1 MRALGKSFWLT
12 LIVVLFVRGLFVLT
26 YPLNVSGDGVTY
38 FRMIPTRTSNLTHAS
53 GYPFL
58 VGLPLAVPRAVVAA
72 LRPSDSALLT
82 PDAERRSG
90 SPAVGAAPPPIDLEI
105 RQALMP
111 LLTLYVTIFNHLVNV
126 LAAICLFLLLRA
138 VFSATAGVV
147 SGLVYGLNPW
157 NIQWATLSRP
167 EQVQSDL
174 VVLML
179 GVLYFARKTA
189 SSGWKRVGYA
199 VAAVLFVL
207 GILAKFNAVLL
218 VGLPVVFLV
227 TDPSSR
233 VERIRLGVLS
243 LVTALG
249 LYGAFVVLYHAP
261 STGTYSLSYGV
272 GHALYVRLE
281 RNPVPLFRPENG
293 IASMKFA
300 ILTRG
305 LPPEAPSCCGPTL
318 FSHVNWV
325 PEEERR
331 PYRERY
337 LPLLRSND
345 EGAVKQIYAAVRDR
359 PAGAWTSI
367 YYYLG
372 LREGDDLLRAV
383 FFESVRARPGV
394 YLAGA
399 WRFFLDIFVERQEVL
414 VPVVDPQLGAD
425 PPLNVLADPRNLE
438 PLRFGFVRISSS
450 EYRSRELAYKGSPA
464 IWLPG
469 ARLVSGLLS
478 VTSVPT
484 LLLWAVIGIGA
495 ALSLRG
501 TGADPGSA
509 RWGPLLVLA
518 IMLAYFAGWS
528 LLFNIRNKDVRL
540 VQPLFDGLV
549 AVGLWRIGEWIR
561 RGAAGRFRAWS

>member
-1 MRALGKSFWLT
+1 
-12 LIVVLFVRGLFVLT
+12 
-26 YPLNVSGDGVTY
+26 
-38 FRMIPTRTSNLTHAS
+38 
-53 GYPFL
+53 
-58 VGLPLAVPRAVVAA
+58 
-72 LRPSDSALLT
+72 
-82 PDAERRSG
+82 
-90 SPAVGAAPPPIDLEI
+90 
-105 RQALMP
+105 
-111 LLTLYVTIFNHLVNV
+111 
-126 LAAICLFLLLRA
+126 
-138 VFSATAGVV
+138 
-147 SGLVYGLNPW
+147 
-157 NIQWATLSRP
+157 
-167 EQVQSDL
+167 
-174 VVLML
+174 
-179 GVLYFARKTA
+179 
-189 SSGWKRVGYA
+189 
-199 VAAVLFVL
+199 
-207 GILAKFNAVLL
+207 
-218 VGLPVVFLV
+218 
-227 TDPSSR
+227 
-233 VERIRLGVLS
+233 
-243 LVTALG
+243 
-249 LYGAFVVLYHAP
+249 
-261 STGTYSLSYGV
+261 
-272 GHALYVRLE
+272 
-281 RNPVPLFRPENG
+281 
-293 IASMKFA
+293 MKFA
-300 ILTRG
+300 ILTRV

-318 FSHVNWV
+318 FTHVNWV

-337 LPLLRSND
+337 LPLLRNND

-518 IMLAYFAGWS
+518 IVLAYFAGWS

-561 RGAAGRFRAWS
+561 RGAAAMSRAWS